1 MTDPARIETRIEET
15 AALLR
20 DKLGARGHT
29 LGAVLARARH
39 RLPRRIRAQ
48 ARLLAE
54 AERFAH
60 HPRLR
65 FTLDAARLDKAAAEV
80 GAHLKSID
88 LGDRRKGWWLGLLG
102 GLAFNMLAW
111 FGLLIGVLLWR
122 GFL

>member
-20 DKLGARGHT
+20 DKLGARGQT
-29 LGAVLARARH
+29 LGAALARAGR
-39 RLPRRIRAQ
+39 RLPRRIRSQ

-54 AERFAH
+54 AERFAQ

-65 FTLDAARLDKAAAEV
+65 LTLDGAALGKAADEV
-80 GAHLKSID
+80 GAHLKAID
-88 LGDRRKGWWLGLLG
+88 LADRRKGWWLGLLG
-102 GLAFNMLAW
+102 GMAFNILAW
-111 FGLLIGVLLWR
+111 FGLLLGVLVWR